1 MSDNKPFSLTK
12 IVATLGPSSSDE
24 LTLRAII
31 EAGVSVVRINCSH
44 GNWEERIEKINMT
57 RKLAGEYQ
65 RPIGILV
72 DLQGPKIRTGSL
84 EDNIFITEGE
94 KIILTANEA
103 KANYQSSPKIV
114 HIRNYPELPS
124 EVKPGQ
130 RILFDD
136 GLLRLKVVAI
146 QGDEVE
152 CSVSVGG
159 HLKSN
164 KGVNL
169 PESEQLGLQ
178 AITEKDKADLIEAVK
193 IDADFI
199 ALSFVRNSEDIV
211 ELKKLIQNQS
221 PKSPIKTIAKIEK
234 PQAVNHLDAILEEV
248 DGVMVARGDLG
259 VELEPEKVP
268 MLQKEIIRKANY
280 QEKFVITATQM
291 MDSMIKNPFPTR
303 AEVSDVA
310 NAILDGTDAVMLSG
324 ETAAGE
330 HPVLAVDYMR
340 KVALE
345 VESHHK
351 IEVEMRDISD
361 TTDLPSEKIQAI
373 AIAQGV
379 KNFSTL
385 KCIDTIV
392 AFSCSGRSI
401 QLISKLR
408 PKARIIAATTY
419 SHTYNYLSIIW
430 GVTPIYFDGVH
441 RTTQTIMNVEEE
453 LIRQGLIEIGD
464 TIVITGGIPIAARS
478 SPNFVKLHKCD
489 GSMKELIKFQEERFK
504 ADLGP
509 TLVSN

>member
-1 MSDNKPFSLTK
+1 MSNTKNFSLTK
-12 IVATLGPSSSDE
+12 IVATLGPSSGDE
-24 LTLRAII
+24 KTLRAII

-44 GNWEERIEKINMT
+44 GNWDERRERINIT
-57 RKLAGEYQ
+57 RKLAEEYK

-72 DLQGPKIRTGSL
+72 DLQGPKIRTGTL
-84 EDNIFITEGE
+84 PDNVMISEGE
-94 KIILTANEA
+94 KIILTTDDK
-103 KANYQSSPKIV
+103 KANYESNPKIA

-130 RILFDD
+130 RVLLDD
-136 GLLRLKVVAI
+136 GLLRLKVVAV
-146 QGDEVE
+146 QGDTVE

-169 PESEQLGLQ
+169 PESEQLGLE
-178 AITEKDKADLIEAVK
+178 AITAKDREDLIEAVK
-193 IDADFI
+193 VEADFL
-199 ALSFVRNSEDIV
+199 ALSFVRNAEDII
-211 ELKKLIQNQS
+211 ELNKLIQAENPQ
-221 PKSPIKTIAKIEK
+221 SPIKTIAKIEK
-234 PQAVNHLDAILEEV
+234 PQAINHLDAILEQV

-259 VELEPEKVP
+259 VELDPEKVP

-324 ETAAGE
+324 ETAAGD

-345 VESHHK
+345 VESHNK
-351 IEVEMRDISD
+351 IEVEIRDLSD
-361 TTDLPSEKIQAI
+361 AEDLHPEKIQSI

-379 KNFSTL
+379 KNFASL
-385 KCIDTIV
+385 KDIKTIV
-392 AFSCSGRSI
+392 SFSCSGRSV

-408 PKARIIAATTY
+408 PKAKIIAATTY
-419 SHTYNYLSIIW
+419 THTYNYLSMIW
-430 GVTPIYFDGVH
+430 GVTPIYFDQVH
-441 RTTQTIMNVEEE
+441 RTTQTMMNIEEKLLE
-453 LIRQGLIEIGD
+453 LGIIEEGE

-489 GSMKELIKFQEERFK
+489 GSMKELIKVQEERFK

-509 TLVSN
+509 TLVTK